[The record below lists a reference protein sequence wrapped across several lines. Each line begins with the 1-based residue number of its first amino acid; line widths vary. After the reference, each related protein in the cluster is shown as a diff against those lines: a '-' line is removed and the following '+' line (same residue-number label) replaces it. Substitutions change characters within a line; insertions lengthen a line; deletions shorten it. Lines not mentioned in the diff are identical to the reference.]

1 MPKLLQINSVVNTG
15 STGRIVEQLGLFA
28 ISQGWESYIAFG
40 REARDSKSHLIKIGS
55 SLEVYT
61 HAIATRFFDLHG
73 LMSKWATKRFLKKL
87 DVLKPDV
94 VHIHNLHGY
103 YVNFPMLFKYLKAHD
118 IPTVITMHDFWLMTG
133 HCSSI
138 KNICDKWKTGCNHCP
153 MLSQYP
159 SSMLDRSRSNWRLK
173 ASLYADLPNE
183 TLLPVSDWL
192 SRYVALSMMKSLN
205 RQVISNGIDTSL
217 FKPYVAEHSV
227 VSGVNWSK
235 FSIMV
240 IATRWTQA
248 NGYKDIIELSKRLP
262 VDCQIVMVGLNDEQ
276 LREIPANIV
285 GFKKI
290 ENLSQLQELYTK
302 SDVLFNQNKDVT
314 FGLVTAEAMACG
326 TPAIVLKGTAGEEIV
341 DERTGFV
348 VQDYYQ
354 VIDIIP
360 NLRKLNKENMAK
372 LCRERVLQMF
382 DSRKQF
388 QKFLDLYNQLL
399 QNRKN

>member
-1 MPKLLQINSVVNTG
+1 
-15 STGRIVEQLGLFA
+15 
-28 ISQGWESYIAFG
+28 
-40 REARDSKSHLIKIGS
+40 
-55 SLEVYT
+55 
-61 HAIATRFFDLHG
+61 
-73 LMSKWATKRFLKKL
+73 
-87 DVLKPDV
+87 
-94 VHIHNLHGY
+94 
-103 YVNFPMLFKYLKAHD
+103 
-118 IPTVITMHDFWLMTG
+118 
-133 HCSSI
+133 
-138 KNICDKWKTGCNHCP
+138 
-153 MLSQYP
+153 
-159 SSMLDRSRSNWRLK
+159 
-173 ASLYADLPNE
+173 
-183 TLLPVSDWL
+183 
-192 SRYVALSMMKSLN
+192 
-205 RQVISNGIDTSL
+205 
-217 FKPYVAEHSV
+217 
-227 VSGVNWSK
+227 
-235 FSIMV
+235 MV

-302 SDVLFNQNKDVT
+302 SDVLFNQNNVT

>member
-1 MPKLLQINSVVNTG
+1 M
-15 STGRIVEQLGLFA
+15 
-28 ISQGWESYIAFG
+28 
-40 REARDSKSHLIKIGS
+40 
-55 SLEVYT
+55 
-61 HAIATRFFDLHG
+61 
-73 LMSKWATKRFLKKL
+73 
-87 DVLKPDV
+87 LKPDV

-173 ASLYADLPNE
+173 ASLYADLPNV